1 MRPFH
6 ATTTPSRSWRAFGP
20 FLMAAALLCLGDA
33 AQAQAAAGTVTHLSG
48 LLTARRDDG
57 STRLLAARSV
67 VHEGETLVTGA
78 DTYMEVQFLDD
89 GTLMMGPD
97 SEVQVT
103 RYSWNPDSPAADRVL
118 LELQRG
124 TLRSET
130 GQLGKRN
137 HDAIRIKVPG
147 GQIEVHGTTFV
158 AQSVPTPPVAGPI
171 SPGALAPAYTPTT
184 LAPGLYVQV
193 LDGLITVSNPS
204 GTTNFAAGQFGYT
217 PNIQQPPVLVP
228 ANPAMQFTP
237 PPAFSATPSGSS
249 TANKSGTVDCEVR

>member
-1 MRPFH
+1 
-6 ATTTPSRSWRAFGP
+6 
-20 FLMAAALLCLGDA
+20 MAVALLCLGDA

-57 STRLLAARSV
+57 GTRLLAARSV

-103 RYSWNPDSPAADRVL
+103 RYSWNPDNPAADRVL
-118 LELQRG
+118 IELQRG

-158 AQSVPTPPVAGPI
+158 VQSVPTPPVAGPI
-171 SPGALAPAYTPTT
+171 SPGALAP
-184 LAPGLYVQV
+184 GLYVQV
-193 LDGLITVSNPS
+193 INGQITVSNRS

-217 PNIQQPPVLVP
+217 PSIQQPPVLVP

-237 PPAFSATPSGSS
+237 PPAFSATPSSS
-249 TANKSGTVDCEVR
+249 SAPNKSVTVDCEVR